1 MELRNQ
7 KVLIM
12 SHIEALK
19 NEADRLEKEAFE
31 LRKKIELLESNS
43 GNAATIYDCYADY
56 GDESECGIFM
66 VGDTITTK
74 YFDVVEIVSF
84 NYDDNKNL
92 TGVVVKDANGVV
104 VTYRPDRFII

>member
-1 MELRNQ
+1 
-7 KVLIM
+7 M

-31 LRKKIELLESNS
+31 LRKKIDLLESNS
-43 GNAATIYDCYADY
+43 DNVATIYDCYADY

-92 TGVVVKDANGVV
+92 TGVAVKDVDGNI
-104 VTYRPDRFII
+104 VTYRPDRFTI

>member
-1 MELRNQ
+1 
-7 KVLIM
+7 M
-12 SHIEALK
+12 SPLEKLK
-19 NEADRLEKEAFE
+19 NEADSLEKELSE
-31 LRKKIELLESNS
+31 VRKKIELLESNS
-43 GNAATIYDCYADY
+43 DNAAILYDCYADY

-92 TGVVVKDANGVV
+92 TGVAVKDANGVI
-104 VTYRPDRFII
+104 VTYRPDRFTI